1 MHRNSHKNKKLVI
14 LLLFSSLI
22 YCQKKP
28 IELNIQVGLSIFKN
42 QFFDYSLNKDQPHV
56 SKALYLSMDITHK
69 IYGFGLSLSK
79 TYWLGI
85 SPANWH
91 FAFSSR
97 SFYDNVSLLRSFK
110 LNRNDKMIQI
120 LIGYTASS
128 EQNFISAPPL
138 NKTKRNIF
146 PNKFY
151 FTRSVN
157 VDPYTSKA
165 ISFNV
170 RYNIT
175 RHLFIGLLAN
185 YNYIKY
191 SNFIKL
197 GLPFHNFQLQFFYR
211 FYGKSDLFDNNH
223 KINNTG

>member
-1 MHRNSHKNKKLVI
+1 MLRNSHNNKKMVI
-14 LLLFSSLI
+14 LFLFASVLFS
-22 YCQKKP
+22 QNKP
-28 IELNIQVGLSIFKN
+28 VELYVQTGFSFFKN

-56 SKALYLSMDITHK
+56 SKALYLSMDIVHK
-69 IYGFGLSLSK
+69 KYNFGLSLSK

-85 SPANWH
+85 SPANGQ

-97 SFYDNVSLLRSFK
+97 SFYDNISLLKSFK
-110 LNRNDKMIQI
+110 LKRIDKGIQI
-120 LIGYTASS
+120 LIGYTALS
-128 EQNFISAPPL
+128 EQNFICAPPL

-151 FTRSVN
+151 FTRNVN
-157 VDPYTSKA
+157 IDPYTSKA
-165 ISFNV
+165 ITFNI
-170 RYNIT
+170 RYNFT

-191 SNFIKL
+191 SSFIKL

-211 FYGKSDLFDNNH
+211 FFGKSEIYDNNH
-223 KINNTG
+223 LL